1 MRKQNKAVSAIA
13 MIAVLLIMIYAA
25 VKTTPESV
33 QQSAWA
39 LLPPVIAIVLAL
51 VTKEVYSSLFIG
63 ILSGALLYSG
73 FNFETTLLHIFQP
86 SPMLKI
92 KGLL

>member
-33 QQSAWA
+33 HQSAWA
-39 LLPPVIAIVLAL
+39 LLPPVIAIVPVSA
-51 VTKEVYSSLFIG
+51 
-63 ILSGALLYSG
+63 
-73 FNFETTLLHIFQP
+73 
-86 SPMLKI
+86 
-92 KGLL
+92 